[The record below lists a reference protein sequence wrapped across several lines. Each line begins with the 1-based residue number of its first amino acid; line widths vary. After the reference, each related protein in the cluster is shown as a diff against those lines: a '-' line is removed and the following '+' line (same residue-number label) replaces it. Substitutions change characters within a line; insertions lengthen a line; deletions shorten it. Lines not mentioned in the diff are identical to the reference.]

1 MDELDFSAPG
11 QPKPAAPKPAAPAPV
26 PVPVYNVA
34 MAMEFFRAGGK
45 PEAVPAGTKFFE
57 ENQKAGFLKRDK
69 MYLVLEGE
77 VTLMAQ
83 GMPVGM
89 VRIGEIFGEMAA
101 ISDAPRTAT
110 ATARTA
116 CRVIALDDKE
126 FQKALKIKPEFALML
141 MSVMILRLRAMIA
154 RLAQNNSLA
163 GSEASKES
171 RVFDKATLASLVK
184 GLGEDNTA
192 RFEQGRAIFR
202 EGTAGVMMYVLLE
215 GRVAVSIKGNI
226 VDRVGPGGVFGE
238 MALVDQ
244 SLRAASAVAEIDSVA
259 LGINRNLFLNL
270 VKAHPDF
277 GASLLGSVA
286 ERVRFMAARFK

>member
-1 MDELDFSAPG
+1 MDELDFSNPG
-11 QPKPAAPKPAAPAPV
+11 QPKPAAPKPVAPAPV
-26 PVPVYNVA
+26 PIYNAA

-45 PEAVPAGTKFFE
+45 PESVPAGTKFFE
-57 ENQKAGFLKRDK
+57 ENEKAGFLKRDK

-77 VTLMAQ
+77 VALMAN
-83 GMPVGM
+83 GKPVGL

-110 ATARTA
+110 ALARTA

-126 FQKALKIKPEFALML
+126 FQKALKVKPEFALML
-141 MSVMILRLRAMIA
+141 MSIMILRLRAMIA
-154 RLAQNNSLA
+154 RAQNNTLA
-163 GSEASKES
+163 PEASKES
-171 RVFDKATLASLVK
+171 RVFDKAMLSALVK

-192 RFEQGRAIFR
+192 HFDQGRTIFR
-202 EGTAGVMMYVLLE
+202 EGAGGVMMYVLLE
-215 GRVAVSIKGNI
+215 GRVAVSIKGSI

-244 SLRAASAVAEIDSVA
+244 SVRAASAVAETDCVA

-286 ERVRFMAARFK
+286 ERVRFVASRFR